1 MVFNTTFNNIS
12 VISWWSVLLVEETR
26 EKSHTNKFFFFCL
39 LKNMSLFFSYTHLLD
54 GRIMVR
60 TLWYHVVCKSIVNM
74 LRAICT
80 FLILYKIIFFKEL
93 QSEDLY
99 TIWWFVFFV
108 IEELCDFFLQTL
120 PDYNVLGMVV
130 WGEGYGV

>member
-26 EKSHTNKFFFFCL
+26 EKPHTNNFYFFCL
-39 LKNMSLFFSYTHLLD
+39 LNKSLYFSYTHLLD

-74 LRAICT
+74 LWAICT

-99 TIWWFVFFV
+99 TIWWFLIFV
-108 IEELCDFFLQTL
+108 IAELCDFFLQTL
-120 PDYNVLGMVV
+120 PDCNVLGMVV
-130 WGEGYGV
+130 WREGYGV

>member
-12 VISWWSVLLVEETR
+12 IISWWSILLVEEIR
-26 EKSHTNKFFFFCL
+26 EKPHTNNFYFFCL

-99 TIWWFVFFV
+99 TIWWFLIFV

-130 WGEGYGV
+130 WREGYGV